1 MYRKGR
7 IFAVKRQK
15 LYNAVKKKSVTRE
28 NAAETLQARNEKV
41 GLIEF
46 KFEYKESE
54 SYSKHNC
61 SL

>member
-15 LYNAVKKKSVTRE
+15 LYRRAQFMPPTYQKE
-28 NAAETLQARNEKV
+28 AETLQRCKEKV

-54 SYSKHNC
+54 SYSKRNG